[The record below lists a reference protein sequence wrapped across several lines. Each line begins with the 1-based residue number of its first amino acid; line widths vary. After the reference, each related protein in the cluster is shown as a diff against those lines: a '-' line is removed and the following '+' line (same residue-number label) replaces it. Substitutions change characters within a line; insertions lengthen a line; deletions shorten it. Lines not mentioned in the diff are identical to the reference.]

1 MENARLGSTLD
12 HVAAVCHINCCSFG
26 GGDLGAHPMQ
36 SVHDVSQ
43 VLGDCSGFYLQQTR
57 RLLKIG
63 IDIDGLAVSHLAFR
77 TETLAEYHDI
87 RRKLEPLCSANVENI
102 WGGRPISK
110 LLLEKPLQLSQSAT
124 TVLIELI
131 PPEHQDIYQNVYRM
145 GLEHVGI
152 VIGETFADFGKTYA
166 HLFTGQQDQGPFC
179 QPYFIT
185 FPDNTNVKFYQRSLH
200 DVCVLEGKRFD
211 GFYHVME

>member
-1 MENARLGSTLD
+1 MSKLRL
-12 HVAAVCHINCCSFG
+12 
-26 GGDLGAHPMQ
+26 
-36 SVHDVSQ
+36 
-43 VLGDCSGFYLQQTR
+43 
-57 RLLKIG
+57 
-63 IDIDGLAVSHLAFR
+63 
-77 TETLAEYHDI
+77 E
-87 RRKLEPLCSANVENI
+87 EPL
-102 WGGRPISK
+102 R
-110 LLLEKPLQLSQSAT
+110 LSPSAT

-145 GLEHVGI
+145 GLEHVRI

-166 HLFTGQQDQGPFC
+166 RLFTGQQDQNPFC

-185 FPDNTNVKFYQRSLH
+185 FPDNTNVMFYQRSLH